1 MFFNQINN
9 IDIMRMT
16 ITLLMLAFVLAAVG
30 FGGMEGMV
38 VDVSRVVF
46 YIFLVLIIVSAIAG
60 KFIKP
65 NKAGKR
71 TIR

>member
-1 MFFNQINN
+1 MFFNKINN

-30 FGGMEGMV
+30 FGGMEGRL
-38 VDVSRVVF
+38 VDISKVVF
-46 YIFLVLIIVSAIAG
+46 YVFLVLIIVSAIAG

-65 NKAGKR
+65 KAR
-71 TIR
+71 